1 MVFSLSY
8 PSDHWRCSRAGF
20 ECNSQADMG
29 WIAGE
34 DEGEEA
40 TDEDAV
46 EYTEDVAGV
55 IVAIFLVLVQV
66 LRVGIGGRCCCC

>member
-1 MVFSLSY
+1 
-8 PSDHWRCSRAGF
+8 
-20 ECNSQADMG
+20 MG

-55 IVAIFLVLVQV
+55 IVAVFLVLV
-66 LRVGIGGRCCCC
+66 